1 MLFFYLSISLLLSHL
16 PVCIT
21 LSTSEQNVAEQYET
35 FPYPFVHGVGTF
47 TYADVNEPE
56 TYFGLSLFELNH
68 FLWGGRRNFQHTGLN
83 VLIAGGGTSKM
94 STVLAQT
101 LEENNVPGIIV
112 HLDLS
117 NASIS
122 LAREKAIAFGVSH
135 RIQFIQGSLLNVNQD
150 LTVMQHAPEGFDLVV
165 STGVIH
171 HLESPALGLET
182 LGKALAKG
190 GGLFIMVYGKYG
202 RNGIYPLQEAF
213 RKLMPLHNSNL
224 HNRLNITKQLVQ
236 LLPATHPF
244 IVGNPN
250 TYFSEVELYDLL
262 LHSQDTPFTVP
273 SVLEMAKQAN
283 VKIVDFVYNAQYN
296 PTNFLNP
303 TIHLYEMENIMK
315 NLFENMTRFE
325 KYEIGEK
332 LSHSISN
339 HYFYAVREKED
350 INPAGLHLDSIS
362 LKAASL
368 CRPKGSLLLE
378 SINSEYRE
386 TFQKRLAKEGMTGW
400 TELFR
405 IYDDGKR
412 VYHYHLPPLSGEIAA
427 ATLISEDVNR
437 KRCAKVSNIFSAV
450 NKQVYGFD
458 IDWND
463 FEIQLRELILI
474 GESLMHL
481 LVAYESSFVPTIHQ
495 EM

>member
-1 MLFFYLSISLLLSHL
+1 MMYTHTRNMLFIYLSISLLLSHL
-16 PVCIT
+16 PVCNT

-35 FPYPFVHGVGTF
+35 FPYPFR
-47 TYADVNEPE
+47 ADVNEPE

-135 RIQFIQGSLLNVNQD
+135 RIHFIQGSLLTVTQD
-150 LTVMQHAPEGFDLVV
+150 LTVMQHAPKGFDLVI

-190 GGLFIMVYGKYG
+190 GGMFIMVYGKYG

-283 VKIVDFVYNAQYN
+283 VKIVDFVYNAKYN
-296 PTNFLNP
+296 PIQFLNP
-303 TIHLYEMENIMK
+303 TVYLYQIENSMK
-315 NLFENMTRFE
+315 HLFENMTRFE

>member
-1 MLFFYLSISLLLSHL
+1 MLFFYLSIVLLSSQL
-16 PVCIT
+16 PVCNT

-35 FPYPFVHGVGTF
+35 FPYPFR
-47 TYADVNEPE
+47 ADVNEPE

-68 FLWGGRRNFQHTGLN
+68 FLWGGRRNFQDTGLN

-122 LAREKAIAFGVSH
+122 LAREKAIVCGVSH
-135 RIQFIQGSLLNVNQD
+135 RIQFIQGSLLNVGQD
-150 LTVMQHAPEGFDLVV
+150 LTVMQHAPEGFDLVI

-202 RNGIYPLQEAF
+202 RNGIYPLQEAL
-213 RKLMPLHNSNL
+213 RKLVPLHSSNL

-236 LLPATHPF
+236 LLPVNHPF
-244 IVGNPN
+244 IIRNPN
-250 TYFSEVELYDLL
+250 TRYSDSDVELYDLL

-283 VKIVDFVYNAQYN
+283 VKIVDFVYNAKYN
-296 PTNFLNP
+296 PIQFLNP
-303 TIHLYEMENIMK
+303 TVYLYQIENSMK
-315 NLFENMTRFE
+315 HLFENMTRFE

-339 HYFYAVREKED
+339 HYFYAVREEED
-350 INPAGLHLDSIS
+350 INHAGLHLDSIS

-378 SINSEYRE
+378 SINIEHRE
-386 TFQKRLAKEGMTGW
+386 TLQKRLAKEGMTGW
-400 TELFR
+400 TELLR
-405 IYDDGKR
+405 IYDNDDGKR

-427 ATLISEDVNR
+427 ATLSSEDVNR
-437 KRCAKVSNIFSAV
+437 KRCTKISEIFSAV
-450 NKQVYGFD
+450 NKKIYGFD
-458 IDWND
+458 IDWNV

-481 LVAYESSFVPTIHQ
+481 LVAHESSFVAQ
-495 EM
+495 EGTE